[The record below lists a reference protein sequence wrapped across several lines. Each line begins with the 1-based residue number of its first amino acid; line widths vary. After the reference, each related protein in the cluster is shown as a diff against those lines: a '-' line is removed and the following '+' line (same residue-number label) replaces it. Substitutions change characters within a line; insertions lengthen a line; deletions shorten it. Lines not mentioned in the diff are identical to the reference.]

1 MSDRQ
6 SRPATADGDPPLG
19 LRTQRAERAADLP
32 VVGTLPS
39 WLRGTFYLNGPGR
52 FEVGGRPYGHWFD
65 PLALL
70 RRFRIDGGHEGTDD
84 GAGAGEGVAG
94 GSVAYRSRFLRSR
107 EYEWAVR
114 RGRVRTAQPGTPP
127 DRSLPVRLYQ
137 ALAGEFTDNASIGV
151 TRVAGNVLAVTE
163 SPVGHRLDL
172 DTLATTDRVD
182 LAAGLDADVTLGHV
196 HFDAAT
202 AGRRE
207 FVGLGVSY
215 GRDRGYVLFRRPAG
229 TTVPTQ
235 VTRLPFDE
243 VPYVHAFGLTDR
255 YAVVPEY
262 PFGVSARGLLRGV
275 LTGGSFL
282 DAFEAR
288 PGPTRFHVVERAT
301 GDVIARPTADR
312 TFAYHVANAYEVT
325 PGGDA
330 TGDVSVDVDGNGDG
344 EVDGDSAAPTE
355 LVFDAVTYPD
365 ERAITGLRLADA
377 RAGAPDVPGG
387 TLVRFRIPLSGGRA
401 TREVRYE
408 GAVEFPTINYPQH
421 NGRPYRYVYL
431 ADAAGEGALPT
442 RLVKV
447 DLETDATVTWT
458 PTPGWTADTEPHDV
472 PADTIPAGD
481 GAGGGED
488 SPHPSEATFVP
499 RPADAAP
506 EDRAEDDG
514 VLLTLV
520 LDPAVARSRLVIL
533 DAADLSVLARA
544 PLPEWTPYPFHGQ
557 FYAADDPVRTMH

>member
-6 SRPATADGDPPLG
+6 SGPSRSGDDPPLG
-19 LRTQRAERAADLP
+19 LRTQPTERAADLP
-32 VVGTLPS
+32 VEGTLPS
-39 WLRGTFYLNGPGR
+39 WLRGRFYLNGPGR

-65 PLALL
+65 PLALI
-70 RRFRIDGGHEGTDD
+70 RRFRIDGAATDGGDRAGSAAGT
-84 GAGAGEGVAG
+84 
-94 GSVAYRSRFLRSR
+94 VAYRSRFLRSR

-127 DRSLPVRLYQ
+127 DRPLPVRLYQ

-151 TRVAGNVLAVTE
+151 TRVAGDVLAVTE
-163 SPVGHRLDL
+163 SPVGHRLDP
-172 DTLATTDRVD
+172 DSLATTDRVD

-196 HFDAAT
+196 HFDAVGD
-202 AGRRE
+202 GRRK

-275 LTGGSFL
+275 LTGGTFL

-288 PGPTRFHVVERAT
+288 PGPTRFHVVDRAT
-301 GDVIARPTADR
+301 GDVVARPTADR
-312 TFAYHVANAYEVT
+312 TFAYHVANAYET
-325 PGGDA
+325 GAGDE
-330 TGDVSVDVDGNGDG
+330 G
-344 EVDGDSAAPTE
+344 EPTE

-365 ERAITGLRLADA
+365 ERAITGLRLANV

-387 TLVRFRIPLSGGRA
+387 NLVRFRIPLSGGRA
-401 TREVRYE
+401 TREVCYE
-408 GAVEFPTINYPQH
+408 GAVEFPTINYRRY

-442 RLVKV
+442 RLVKL
-447 DLETDATVTWT
+447 DLESNATTTWA
-458 PTPGWTADTEPHDV
+458 PTAGWTAEPVRDDPTV
-472 PADTIPAGD
+472 DDPVAAD
-481 GAGGGED
+481 GAGGDGGRD
-488 SPHPSEATFVP
+488 GARDPPHPSEATFVP
-499 RPADAAP
+499 RPADGTDGR
-506 EDRAEDDG
+506 DRAEDDG

-520 LDPAVARSRLVIL
+520 LDPAVDRSRLVVL

-557 FYAADDPVRTMH
+557 FYAAADPVRTMQ